1 MGKKEMLHDLILVGA
16 VLAAALAVY
25 ALVNVLGR
33 DGQTVVV
40 TVDGTVIAEKPI
52 TVNDAVEIK
61 DADGYNRVVIDNREV
76 YMESADCPDKV
87 CIKTGKISRV
97 GESIVCVPNM
107 VSVKITGDGDTGADA
122 VAG

>member
-1 MGKKEMLHDLILVGA
+1 MGKKKMLHDLILVGA

-25 ALVNVLGR
+25 VLVNVLGR

-87 CIKTGKISRV
+87 CVKTGRISRA
-97 GESIVCVPNM
+97 GETIVCLPHKV
-107 VSVKITGDGDTGADA
+107 VVEIKGGSSYDDSIAQ
-122 VAG
+122 

>member
-1 MGKKEMLHDLILVGA
+1 MLHDLILVGA

-25 ALVNVLGR
+25 VLVNVLGR

-87 CIKTGKISRV
+87 CVKTGRISRA
-97 GESIVCVPNM
+97 GETIVCLPHKV
-107 VSVKITGDGDTGADA
+107 VVEIKGGEDADA
-122 VAG
+122 VVQ

>member
-1 MGKKEMLHDLILVGA
+1 MLHDLILVGA

-25 ALVNVLGR
+25 VLVNVLGR

-87 CIKTGKISRV
+87 CVKTGRISRA
-97 GESIVCVPNM
+97 GETIVCLPHKV
-107 VSVKITGDGDTGADA
+107 VVKIKGGSSYDDSIAQ
-122 VAG
+122 

>member
-1 MGKKEMLHDLILVGA
+1 MGKKKMLHDLILVGA

-25 ALVNVLGR
+25 VLVNVLGR

-87 CIKTGKISRV
+87 CVKTGRISRA
-97 GESIVCVPNM
+97 GETIVCLPHKV
-107 VSVKITGDGDTGADA
+107 VVKIKGGSSYDDSIAQ
-122 VAG
+122 

>member
-1 MGKKEMLHDLILVGA
+1 MGKKKMLHDLILVGA

-87 CIKTGKISRV
+87 CVKTGRISRA
-97 GESIVCVPNM
+97 GETIVCLPHKV
-107 VSVKITGDGDTGADA
+107 VVEIKGGSSYDDSIAQ
-122 VAG
+122 

>member
-1 MGKKEMLHDLILVGA
+1 MGKKKMLHDLILVGA

-25 ALVNVLGR
+25 VLVNVLGR

-87 CIKTGKISRV
+87 CVKTGRISRA
-97 GESIVCVPNM
+97 GETIICLPHKVVVEIKGGSSYDDSI
-107 VSVKITGDGDTGADA
+107 AQ
-122 VAG
+122 

>member
-1 MGKKEMLHDLILVGA
+1 MGKKKMLHDLILVGA

-87 CIKTGKISRV
+87 CVKTGRIRRA
-97 GESIVCVPNM
+97 GETIVCLPHKV
-107 VSVKITGDGDTGADA
+107 VVEIKGGSSYDDA
-122 VAG
+122 IAQ

>member
-1 MGKKEMLHDLILVGA
+1 MGKKKMLHDLILVGA

-87 CIKTGKISRV
+87 CVKTGRISRA
-97 GESIVCVPNM
+97 GETIICLPHKVV
-107 VSVKITGDGDTGADA
+107 VEIKGGEDADA
-122 VAG
+122 VVQ

>member
-1 MGKKEMLHDLILVGA
+1 MGKKEMLHDLILAGA

-87 CIKTGKISRV
+87 CVKTGRISRA
-97 GESIVCVPNM
+97 GETIICLPHKVV
-107 VSVKITGDGDTGADA
+107 VEIKGGEDADA
-122 VAG
+122 VVQ

>member
-87 CIKTGKISRV
+87 CVKTGRISRA
-97 GESIVCVPNM
+97 GETIICLPHKVV
-107 VSVKITGDGDTGADA
+107 VEIKGGEDADA
-122 VAG
+122 VVQ

>member
-1 MGKKEMLHDLILVGA
+1 MGKKKMLHDLILVGA

-25 ALVNVLGR
+25 VLVNVLGR

-87 CIKTGKISRV
+87 CVKTGRISRA
-97 GESIVCVPNM
+97 GETIVCLPHKV
-107 VSVKITGDGDTGADA
+107 VVKIKGGEDADA
-122 VAG
+122 VVQ